1 MSVIKCH
8 TQRNISSFFTSQSH
22 SARENFEKNTSLSLS
37 DRMSNVKNIVK
48 IFLAKNS
55 YSPYIMEIKLK
66 LKEHKIQVE
75 LKERENQARE
85 RDIEHDFKK
94 ITISKPIAAVVPV
107 TVFGGNVPAD
117 IKRYTK
123 DGEVELSGDYYR
135 ENKKTLKINT
145 IKNFSRI
152 SPKDAMVLFETT
164 ELQVGKLFS

>member
-1 MSVIKCH
+1 MPVIKYPA
-8 TQRNISSFFTSQSH
+8 QRNISSLFTSQSH
-22 SARENFEKNTSLSLS
+22 FARENLEKKPSFSF
-37 DRMSNVKNIVK
+37 KYK
-48 IFLAKNS
+48 ISRIMNYLVKNS

-66 LKEHKIQVE
+66 LKKHKIQVE
-75 LKERENQARE
+75 LNERENQARE

-107 TVFGGNVPAD
+107 TVFGCNVPAD

-145 IKNFSRI
+145 IKNFSEI
-152 SPKDAMVLFETT
+152 SPKDAMVLFEFT
-164 ELQVGKLFS
+164 ELKVGELFS

>member
-1 MSVIKCH
+1 
-8 TQRNISSFFTSQSH
+8 
-22 SARENFEKNTSLSLS
+22 
-37 DRMSNVKNIVK
+37 
-48 IFLAKNS
+48 
-55 YSPYIMEIKLK
+55 MEIKLK
-66 LKEHKIQVE
+66 LKEHKIKVE

-145 IKNFSRI
+145 IKNFSEI
-152 SPKDAMVLFETT
+152 SSKNAMVLFETT
-164 ELQVGKLFS
+164 ELQVGELFS